1 MQEVL
6 GVLHYGDRGNSLVAV
21 RRSMVLVILAL
32 TVAATACSADGD
44 TLTVYSGRKE
54 ELVAPLLERF
64 EQETGID
71 LEIRYAN
78 STDLAATLR
87 EEGSNT
93 PADVFFAV
101 DPASLGAVALEGLLM
116 PLPEEVLQLVPAEF
130 SDREGRWVGTSGRSR
145 VIAYDDRVLD
155 PAALPGD
162 LEALTDPM
170 WQGRLGI
177 APTNGSFLASVAA
190 MILLEGEDA
199 TRAWLEGIAANRP
212 LTYPKNSVIV
222 AAIDEAEIE
231 LGLVNHYYPLSRAAE
246 VGSTHAVN
254 HFLIGGA
261 GALVMPAGVGI
272 LEATDDPEGALAF
285 VRFLL
290 SAESQRFFVTQTFEY
305 PLVTGVAQSPDL
317 PTLESL
323 SPPELDLSDLA
334 GALDRATDL
343 VAEAG
348 LL

>member
-1 MQEVL
+1 ML
-6 GVLHYGDRGNSLVAV
+6 GVLHYGDRGNSLALV
-21 RRSMVLVILAL
+21 RRSIMLSFLAL
-32 TVAATACSADGD
+32 AIIATACSGDGD
-44 TLTVYSGRKE
+44 TLTVYSGRNE

-64 EQETGID
+64 EAESGID
-71 LEIRYAN
+71 LEVRYAN

-87 EEGSNT
+87 EEGGNT

-101 DPASLGAVALEGLLM
+101 DPASLGAVALEGLLS
-116 PLPEEVLQLVPAEF
+116 PLPEDVLRLVRPGF
-130 SDREGRWVGTSGRSR
+130 SDGEGRWVGTSGRSR
-145 VIAYDDRVLD
+145 VIAYDDRILD
-155 PAALPGD
+155 PAALPHD
-162 LEALTDPM
+162 LQALTDPV
-170 WQGRLGI
+170 WRGRLGI

-190 MILLEGEDA
+190 MILLDGEDA
-199 TRAWLEGIAANRP
+199 TRTWLEGIAANRP

-246 VGSTHAVN
+246 VGSTHAAN
-254 HFLIGGA
+254 HFLVGGA

-272 LEATDDPEGALAF
+272 LEATDDVDAALTF

-290 SAESQRFFVTQTFEY
+290 SEAAQRFFVTETFEY
-305 PLVTGVAQSPDL
+305 PLVAGVAQSPDL
-317 PTLESL
+317 PPLESL
-323 SPPELDLSDLA
+323 SPPDLDLSDLA
-334 GALDRATDL
+334 GVLDLATDL

>member
-1 MQEVL
+1 M
-6 GVLHYGDRGNSLVAV
+6 AV

-212 LTYPKNSVIV
+212 LEKGAGFDVDTFVL
-222 AAIDEAEIE
+222 D
-231 LGLVNHYYPLSRAAE
+231 
-246 VGSTHAVN
+246 VGSDA
-254 HFLIGGA
+254 A
-261 GALVMPAGVGI
+261 C
-272 LEATDDPEGALAF
+272 
-285 VRFLL
+285 
-290 SAESQRFFVTQTFEY
+290 AE
-305 PLVTGVAQSPDL
+305 
-317 PTLESL
+317 
-323 SPPELDLSDLA
+323 
-334 GALDRATDL
+334 L
-343 VAEAG
+343 VASAVRTRGPLEIAVLNASTASG
-348 LL
+348 PASRKPVYVLRRMGKTA